1 MPKKP
6 LEGIKVIGFTW
17 YVAGPQTTKTLAACG
32 AEVISIEGRTR
43 MDPQRT
49 TQPYKDGTSGIDR
62 GGDFNQ
68 YNAGKMSIALNLA
81 SAKGIEIARQ
91 LITRADIVVENFAGG
106 VMKRMGLGYEEL
118 RKVKPDII
126 MLSACMQGQTG
137 PHADHPGTGYQ
148 LTALSGFYY
157 ITGWPDEEPT
167 PPDGPYPDYIVP
179 RFSVLAILAAL
190 DYRRRTGKGQY
201 LDLSQYENAVHF
213 LSPLILD
220 NVVNKRI
227 ATRIGNS
234 SLYAAPHG
242 VYRCRSE
249 DRWCGISIATD
260 DEWMILCRLMSDLEW
275 AKEARFSTLEARREN
290 KAELDKLMEEWSME
304 RSTGEITSMLKR
316 FDMPVRRLEGGEEEL
331 AGDAEFAERAG
342 VAAPHGAYYCK
353 PDDRWCA
360 IAVQTDEEWQS
371 FCRVIGSPAW
381 TKDAKFSTLKSRQE
395 NGEELDRLIG
405 EWTINFS
412 AEEVMTM
419 MQAAGVPAGV
429 LETGQDLMDKDLQ
442 LRHRGLFEELDHPEI
457 GKYRAAGTAFKL
469 SKSLTELKSAPT
481 LGEHNEYILKEIL
494 GMSDEEVVQL
504 VIDGAVE

>member
-6 LEGIKVIGFTW
+6 LEGVKVVGFTW

-43 MDPQRT
+43 VDPQRT
-49 TQPYKDGTSGIDR
+49 TGPYKDGASGVDR
-62 GGDFNQ
+62 SGDFNQ

-81 SAKGIEIARQ
+81 NPKGVEIAKK
-91 LITRADIVVENFAGG
+91 LIARADIVVENYAGG
-106 VMKRMGLGYEEL
+106 VVKRMGLGYEEL

-201 LDLSQYENAVHF
+201 IDLSQYENALHF
-213 LSPLILD
+213 MGPPLLE
-220 NVVNKRI
+220 NVVNNQVP
-227 ATRIGNS
+227 TRVANS
-234 SLYAAPHG
+234 SPYAAPHG
-242 VYRCRSE
+242 AYRCRSE
-249 DRWCGISIATD
+249 DRWCGLSIATD
-260 DEWMILCRLMSDLEW
+260 DEWADLCRLMNNPEW
-275 AKEARFSTLEARREN
+275 VQEARFSTLEARREN
-290 KAELDKLMEEWSME
+290 REELDGLIE
-304 RSTGEITSMLKR
+304 EITVERGSGELARMVTNAGALA
-316 FDMPVRRLEGGEEEL
+316 RRLEGGEEEL
-331 AGDAEFAERAG
+331 AGDAEFTERAG

-353 PDDRWCA
+353 PEDRWCA

-405 EWTINFS
+405 EWTVNFS

-429 LETGQDLMDKDLQ
+429 LETGQDLMDKDPQ

>member
-1 MPKKP
+1 MEKKP
-6 LEGIKVIGFTW
+6 LEGIKVVGFTW

-43 MDPQRT
+43 VDPQRT
-49 TQPYKDGTSGIDR
+49 TGPYKDGESGVDR
-62 GGDFNQ
+62 SGDFNQ

-81 SAKGIEIARQ
+81 DPKGIEIAKK
-91 LITRADIVVENFAGG
+91 LVSRADVVVENYAGG
-106 VMKRMGLGYEEL
+106 VMKRMGLGYEDL

-157 ITGWPDEEPT
+157 ITGWPGEEPS

-201 LDLSQYENAVHF
+201 LDLSQYENAIHF

-220 NVVNKRI
+220 NVVNQRV
-227 ATRIGNS
+227 ATRVGNS
-234 SLYAAPHG
+234 SPYAAPHG

-249 DRWCGISIATD
+249 NRWCGISVATD
-260 DEWMILCRLMSDLEW
+260 EEWKIMCWLMSETEW
-275 AKEARFSTLEARREN
+275 VQEERFSTLEGRKAN
-290 KAELDKLMEEWSME
+290 KSELDMLMEEWTME
-304 RSTGEITSMLKR
+304 RSPGEITNMLRR
-316 FDMPVRRLEGGEEEL
+316 FNMPVRRLERGEVEL
-331 AGDAEFAERAG
+331 AEDAEFAERAA
-342 VAAPHGAYYCK
+342 VAMPHGAYSCK
-353 PDDRWCA
+353 SEDRWCA
-360 IAVQTDEEWQS
+360 IVVQTDEEWQS
-371 FCRVIGSPAW
+371 FCRVIGNPEW

-395 NGEELDRLIG
+395 NEEEMDRLIG

-412 AEEVMTM
+412 AEEVMTR
-419 MQAAGVPAGV
+419 MQEAGVAAGI
-429 LETGQDLMDKDLQ
+429 LETGQDLMDKDAQ
-442 LRHRGLFEELDHPEI
+442 LKYRGLFEELDHPEI

-469 SKSLTELKSAPT
+469 SKSLTQLKSAPT
-481 LGEHNEYILKEIL
+481 LGEHNEYILKELL

-504 VIDGAVE
+504 VIEGAVE